1 MRKTK
6 FYALVLAA
14 AMAVAGFAGCTD
26 DENENNGEG
35 TKEPTENV
43 DTKEKRVM
51 TIRGEYYDEHGKM
64 WDSYTLGFRY
74 DAQGRVDT
82 IITNGTRKEVLTYE
96 ENRVTGTSEG
106 FVRECTFENGL
117 VVKERCEG
125 IEGRRTSEY
134 SYADG
139 RLSSMKITGLLN
151 QTENDVMTMEVMTDG
166 SGNWVGVNSTY
177 PVESEDHADAQN
189 IYTITMSN
197 VENNLNL
204 DLMGLFFGGENEISL
219 LLGFAGERSPKLI
232 AEMLSKETLE
242 SSEEVYTDLYTFSY
256 QVDEDGYL
264 REIRGELREEGELSD
279 VTIYKI
285 GYEEGDV
292 SIVIPG
298 EDEEGNEDDENP
310 GGNVEEPEI
319 KKRKIVKADMMERI
333 EYDNEGRVARIV
345 LDEEEAFN
353 VVWGEDE
360 VVLDYGNGEKVTFE
374 MEEGRAVKAAHT
386 DSQDPGFEDVYEY
399 EYENGRISRI
409 VNRYKYEGKSNV
421 ESMVYEYEGENWVG
435 FTYYTADGQEN
446 GKVVVEPSNV
456 KNNMNLDLYC
466 YISDTYT
473 NYYDRFLGLVGK
485 RCPYLPANIM
495 EWDADGNIILDYTYE
510 YTVNEEGYVL
520 DMTEG
525 DETYF
530 FEYE

>member
-6 FYALVLAA
+6 FYVLVLAA

-26 DENENNGEG
+26 DENDN
-35 TKEPTENV
+35 K
-43 DTKEKRVM
+43 K
-51 TIRGEYYDEHGKM
+51 YDE
-64 WDSYTLGFRY
+64 
-74 DAQGRVDT
+74 
-82 IITNGTRKEVLTYE
+82 NG
-96 ENRVTGTSEG
+96 
-106 FVRECTFENGL
+106 
-117 VVKERCEG
+117 
-125 IEGRRTSEY
+125 
-134 SYADG
+134 
-139 RLSSMKITGLLN
+139 
-151 QTENDVMTMEVMTDG
+151 
-166 SGNWVGVNSTY
+166 
-177 PVESEDHADAQN
+177 
-189 IYTITMSN
+189 
-197 VENNLNL
+197 
-204 DLMGLFFGGENEISL
+204 NEI
-219 LLGFAGERSPKLI
+219 
-232 AEMLSKETLE
+232 
-242 SSEEVYTDLYTFSY
+242 
-256 QVDEDGYL
+256 VD
-264 REIRGELREEGELSD
+264 
-279 VTIYKI
+279 K
-285 GYEEGDV
+285 
-292 SIVIPG
+292 
-298 EDEEGNEDDENP
+298 P
-310 GGNVEEPEI
+310 GGDSEEPEI
-319 KKRKIVKADMMERI
+319 KERKIVKADAMERI

-345 LDEEEAFN
+345 WDEEEAYN
-353 VVWGEDE
+353 VVWGENE

-374 MEEGRAVKAAHT
+374 MEEGRAIKATYT
-386 DSQDPGFEDVYEY
+386 DREDPGFEEVYEY
-399 EYENGRISRI
+399 EYENERISRI
-409 VNRYKYEGKSNV
+409 VSKYKTTDEGEVTYDV